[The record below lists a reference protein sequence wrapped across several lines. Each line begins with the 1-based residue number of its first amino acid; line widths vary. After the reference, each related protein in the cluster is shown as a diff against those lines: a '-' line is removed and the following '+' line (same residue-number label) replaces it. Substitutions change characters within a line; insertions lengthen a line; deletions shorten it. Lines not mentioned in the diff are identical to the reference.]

1 MRTYLQRVD
10 ERPRLLVK
18 IVLHF
23 CAAQPNFEI
32 LECKLHDAACS
43 AVDPYLAKDGYL
55 ELRRDRP
62 GLGIEIDESA
72 LRTDDYVH
80 WKCTLPIRP
89 DGSTA
94 YV

>member
-1 MRTYLQRVD
+1 LLTYLQRVD

-18 IVLHF
+18 IILHF
-23 CAAQPNFEI
+23 CAAQPSFKI
-32 LECKLHDAACS
+32 LEYKLHDKVRW
-43 AVDPYLAKDGYL
+43 AVDPYRPKDGYL

-62 GLGIEIDESA
+62 GRGIEIGESA
-72 LRTDDYVH
+72 LCTDDYVH